1 MGEDADEAELLGYLA
16 ADLLVARLMHG
27 DAAALQAVSVAAEH
41 ATLRTLQALF
51 PQR

>member
-1 MGEDADEAELLGYLA
+1 MQGD
-16 ADLLVARLMHG
+16 
-27 DAAALQAVSVAAEH
+27 DAALHAVSAAAEH

>member
-1 MGEDADEAELLGYLA
+1 
-16 ADLLVARLMHG
+16 MHG